1 LKPFLPPLCIGYVS
15 HDKPIP
21 GDKTMS
27 LIRYQPINLFDNYND
42 DINRYFNNMRSKPAA
57 NQERNWA
64 PAVDIRE
71 EENRYL
77 LSADIPGVNRENID
91 ITLENGVLT
100 LKGDRTGE
108 NGTNGKEY
116 RRKERVHGTFMRQF
130 SLPETVDMQNIS
142 ATVKDGVLDVVIPKQ
157 VKPQPTRITIN

>member
-1 LKPFLPPLCIGYVS
+1 
-15 HDKPIP
+15 
-21 GDKTMS
+21 MS
-27 LIRYQPINLFDNYND
+27 LIRYQPINLFDNFNE
-42 DINRYFNNMRSKPAA
+42 DINRYVANIRSKPAA

-71 EENRYL
+71 EENHYL
-77 LSADIPGVNRENID
+77 LSADIPGVNRENIE

-100 LKGDRTGE
+100 LKGERSGE
-108 NGTNGKEY
+108 SGTNGKQY

-130 SLPETVDMQNIS
+130 TLPETVDTQNIS

-157 VKPQPTRITIN
+157 AKPLPTRITIN